1 MRKYTSWQSS
11 WAPKSLQ
18 TVTAAMKL
26 KMLAPWEKS
35 YDKPRQ
41 HIKKQRHYFADK
53 GPYSQS
59 YGFLVVMYRC
69 ESGTIKT
76 AKCWKSM
83 FWSCGAGEDSWESL
97 GLQGD
102 QTSQS

>member
-1 MRKYTSWQSS
+1 
-11 WAPKSLQ
+11 
-18 TVTAAMKL
+18 
-26 KMLAPWEKS
+26 MLAPCKKS
-35 YDKPRQ
+35 YGKPRQ
-41 HIKKQRHYFADK
+41 CIKKQRQYFAK

-69 ESGTIKT
+69 ESGPIKIV
-76 AKCWKSM
+76 KCQKLM
-83 FWSCGAGEDSWESL
+83 FWSCGAGEDSWEPL